1 MADFIEE
8 FIFYGDDLKIERFP
22 KETQLIF
29 ANPPMQPVKDVELA
43 VTEALDNPLKA
54 ESLEKQLNPS
64 SRVTIAFDD
73 PCLPIPLMRSDI
85 RGRVIEVLLKR
96 LFALGIGKEHI
107 RLICANGLHRKWT
120 LDELSLILGKKV
132 IKEMG
137 PERISCH
144 DATDDKE
151 LVFLGSTGS
160 GHEVE
165 INRAVTESDIT
176 IYVNINCTSMNGGWK
191 SILVGLGSWR
201 SIRRHHTPRQWNL
214 KTSIMNPET
223 NPMHKILREMGAL
236 VRQKCNIFQV
246 ESVVNNSTWPPHL
259 DKILCPINH
268 PDRSG
273 SPGIPTRTMLTLAS
287 AAPRKVKRLIRNAL
301 RSNYQLCSISAGDID
316 EVHRHT
322 LERLCKQ
329 QNVRVENSVDVLIF
343 GVPNLSPYSSRSIFN
358 PILLRGLVLG
368 YLLGTFYR
376 RPLLK
381 KGGILVAYNPGIEK
395 FHPLHHPSYI
405 DFWKKDIEIFYNP
418 EECWNELSESYA
430 QNPEYIRKYRD
441 HYAYHGAH
449 CLINWMWS
457 GMGMKHP
464 GAVILA
470 GAKEPD
476 TARKL
481 GFTAA
486 RDLNTAAAMAREWA
500 GSNAAIAYQVMPPVF
515 CVDIDGDAAD
525 DQA

>member
-8 FIFYGDDLKIERFP
+8 FIFYGDDLRIERFP
-22 KETQLIF
+22 KDTQLIF
-29 ANPPMQPVKDVELA
+29 ANPPMQPVTDVELA
-43 VTEALDNPLKA
+43 VAEALDNPLKA
-54 ESLEKQLNPS
+54 EPLKKQLNPS

-73 PCLPIPLMRSDI
+73 PCLPLPLMRSDI

-96 LFALGIGKEHI
+96 LFALGIDKEHI

-120 LDELSLILGKKV
+120 LDELSLVLGKKV

-144 DATDDKE
+144 DATDEKE
-151 LVFLGSTGS
+151 LVFLGGTVS

-165 INRAVTESDIT
+165 INRAVIESDIT
-176 IYVNINCTSMNGGWK
+176 IYVNLNCTTMNGGWK

-201 SIRRHHTPRQWNL
+201 SIRHHHTPRQWNL
-214 KTSIMNPET
+214 ETSIMNPQT

-236 VRQKCNIFQV
+236 VRQKCNIFQI
-246 ESVVNNSTWPPHL
+246 ESVVNNHTWPPPI

-268 PDRSG
+268 PDRNG
-273 SPGIPTRTMLTLAS
+273 SPGILTRTMLTLAS
-287 AAPRKVKRLIRNAL
+287 AAPRKMKQWMRNAL
-301 RSNYQLCSISAGDID
+301 RSHYQLCSISAGDID

-329 QNVRVENSVDVLIF
+329 QNVIVKNTVDVLIF

-395 FHPLHHPSYI
+395 FHPMHHPSYI
-405 DFWKKDIEIFYNP
+405 DFWQKDMERFYEP

-430 QNPEYIRKYRD
+430 QNSEYIRKYRD

-470 GAKEPD
+470 GVKEPD

-481 GFTAA
+481 GFTAV
-486 RDLNTAAAMAREWA
+486 RNFDTAVAIARERA
-500 GSNAAIAYQVMPPVF
+500 GSGASIAYQLIPPVF
-515 CVDIDGDAAD
+515 CVDVAD
-525 DQA
+525 DQ